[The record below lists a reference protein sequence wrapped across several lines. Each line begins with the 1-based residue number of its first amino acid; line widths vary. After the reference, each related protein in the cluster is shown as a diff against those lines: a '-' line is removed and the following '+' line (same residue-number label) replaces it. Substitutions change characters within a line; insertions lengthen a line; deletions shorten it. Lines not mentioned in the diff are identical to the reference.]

1 MAKGQRRDPKREA
14 FWRDVLAR
22 QAKSSLSVLAFCKRE
37 GVPDSSFYTW
47 RRTIKVRDRE
57 SSGRTGPYTRVPK
70 RPDFMPVVLRQD
82 DSQPRR
88 GHAGMDPP
96 DRTGESIAIE
106 LRDGRV
112 MRLPGSMLS
121 DQIAAIVQA
130 LECQPSMLKNRPASD
145 LGKPVMIQG
154 RPSPSQGAA

>member
-1 MAKGQRRDPKREA
+1 MAKGQRRNPEREA

-37 GVPDSSFYTW
+37 GVLDSSFYTW
-47 RRTIKVRDRE
+47 RRRIKARDRE
-57 SSGRTGPYTRVPK
+57 SSSRTGPYTLVPR

-82 DSQPRR
+82 VSQPQ
-88 GHAGMDPP
+88 PP

-112 MRLPGSMLS
+112 MRLPGSMLA

-130 LECQPSMLKNRPASD
+130 LEYRHAT
-145 LGKPVMIQG
+145 GATG
-154 RPSPSQGAA
+154 QGAV